1 MSDAGIV
8 DIYAKANVEFNR
20 KNNLCVVYHHFS
32 TQKSVPD
39 PVNITTKLKK
49 SLGDEID
56 IMYKYKAELPAE
68 LRIGLSL
75 FNATKSMEILQG
87 VNGNAANTQYFM
99 WIQLAFSPEIFS
111 SKN

>member
-1 MSDAGIV
+1 
-8 DIYAKANVEFNR
+8 
-20 KNNLCVVYHHFS
+20 
-32 TQKSVPD
+32 
-39 PVNITTKLKK
+39 
-49 SLGDEID
+49 
-56 IMYKYKAELPAE
+56 MYKYKAEVPAE

-87 VNGNAANTQYFM
+87 VNGNAANMQYFM